1 MIYDGSLCFLL
12 TVADI
17 TAGKVFWFSIMECV
31 VLAMAGLAQIF
42 FLRRWF
48 GKSNARMA

>member
-1 MIYDGSLCFLL
+1 MRTTYRRLLCS
-12 TVADI
+12 VADI
-17 TAGKVFWFSIMECV
+17 TAGKVFWFSIVECS
-31 VLAMAGLAQIF
+31 VLGLAGLAQIF